1 MNKKIKRTIKIII
14 PIIIIIAII
23 IAIIIIRNNSQPE
36 VQLLSELYNQLSSNT
51 SYQFQKEKD
60 ANNKTIIARDG
71 NNAVIDNYTS
81 GTHTTTIIKDNTT
94 TYITHEKEEY
104 YIYNNTNI
112 DINVVESWLTD
123 VVSREYITG
132 EEKIRGKKYY
142 YEEYQGT
149 TMFTDTN
156 VLNDDESQVKTRFY
170 FDKDNKLVYIRTIFS
185 QMEEETLKVEISND
199 IEKSLFEIPSEYI
212 EISID

>member
-1 MNKKIKRTIKIII
+1 MKKKVLKIII
-14 PIIIIIAII
+14 PLILVIAII
-23 IAIIIIRNNSQPE
+23 IAIIVLRNNSQPK
-36 VQLLSELYNQLSSNT
+36 VQLLSEVYNKLSSNT

-60 ANNKTIIARDG
+60 AKNKTIIAKDG

-94 TYITHEKEEY
+94 TYVTHEKEEY

-112 DINVVESWLTD
+112 DINVVESWLAD
-123 VVSREYITG
+123 VVDREYTTG
-132 EEKIRGKKYY
+132 EEKLRGKKYY

-170 FDKDNKLVYIRTIFS
+170 FDKDNNLVYIKTIFS
-185 QMEEETLKVEISND
+185 QMEEETLKIEISND
-199 IEKSLFEIPSEYI
+199 IDKSLFEIPSEYI

>member
-1 MNKKIKRTIKIII
+1 MKKKVLKIII
-14 PIIIIIAII
+14 PLILVIAII
-23 IAIIIIRNNSQPE
+23 IAIIVFRNNSQPKI
-36 VQLLSELYNQLSSNT
+36 QLLSEVYNQLSSNS

-123 VVSREYITG
+123 VVSREYTTG

-170 FDKDNKLVYIRTIFS
+170 FDKDNNLVYIKTIFS
-185 QMEEETLKVEISND
+185 QMEEETLKIEISSD
-199 IEKSLFEIPSEYI
+199 IDKSLFEIPAEYM

>member
-1 MNKKIKRTIKIII
+1 MKKKVLKIII
-14 PIIIIIAII
+14 PLILIIAII
-23 IAIIIIRNNSQPE
+23 IAIIVLRNNSQPE

-112 DINVVESWLTD
+112 DINVVESWLAD

>member
-1 MNKKIKRTIKIII
+1 MKKRIIRIVI
-14 PIIIIIAII
+14 PIILIIAII
-23 IAIIIIRNNSQPE
+23 IAIIIVKNNKKTE
-36 VQLLSELYNQLSSNT
+36 IHLLSEVYNQLNGIT

-60 ANNKTIIARDG
+60 TNNKTIVVKDG

-81 GTHTTTIIKDNTT
+81 GTHTTTVIKDNAT

-112 DINVVESWLTD
+112 DVNVVESWLAD
-123 VVSREYITG
+123 VVNREYTTG

-149 TMFTDTN
+149 TLFTDTN
-156 VLNDDESQVKTRFY
+156 ALNDDESQVKTRFY
-170 FDKDNKLVYIRTIFS
+170 FDKDNKLAYIKTIFS
-185 QMEEETLKVEISND
+185 QMEEETLKIEISTEID
-199 IEKSLFEIPSEYI
+199 KSLFEIPEGYI

>member
-1 MNKKIKRTIKIII
+1 MKKRIIRIVI
-14 PIIIIIAII
+14 PIILMIAII
-23 IAIIIIRNNSQPE
+23 IAIIIVKNNKKTE
-36 VQLLSELYNQLSSNT
+36 IHLLSEVYNQLNGIT

-60 ANNKTIIARDG
+60 TNNKTIVVKDG

-112 DINVVESWLTD
+112 DVNVVESWLAD
-123 VVSREYITG
+123 VVNREYTTG

-149 TMFTDTN
+149 TLFTDTN

-170 FDKDNKLVYIRTIFS
+170 FDNDNKLVYIKTIFS
-185 QMEEETLKVEISND
+185 QMEEETLKIEISTD
-199 IEKSLFEIPSEYI
+199 IDKSLFDIPEEYM

>member
-1 MNKKIKRTIKIII
+1 MKKRIIRIVI
-14 PIIIIIAII
+14 PIILMIAII
-23 IAIIIIRNNSQPE
+23 IAIIIVKNNKKTE
-36 VQLLSELYNQLSSNT
+36 IHLLSEVYNQLNGIT

-60 ANNKTIIARDG
+60 MNNKTIVVKDG
-71 NNAVIDNYTS
+71 NNVVIDNYTT

-112 DINVVESWLTD
+112 DVNVVESWLAD
-123 VVSREYITG
+123 VVNREYTTG

-170 FDKDNKLVYIRTIFS
+170 FDNDNKLVYIKTIFS
-185 QMEEETLKVEISND
+185 QMEEEILKIEISKD
-199 IEKSLFEIPSEYI
+199 IDKSLFDIPEEYM

>member
-1 MNKKIKRTIKIII
+1 MKKKVLKIII
-14 PIIIIIAII
+14 PLILVIAII
-23 IAIIIIRNNSQPE
+23 IAIIVLRNNSQPK
-36 VQLLSELYNQLSSNT
+36 VQLLSEVYNKLSSNT

-60 ANNKTIIARDG
+60 AKNKTIIAKDG

-94 TYITHEKEEY
+94 TYVTHEKEEY

-112 DINVVESWLTD
+112 DINVVESWLAD
-123 VVSREYITG
+123 VVDREYTTG
-132 EEKIRGKKYY
+132 EEKLRGKKYY

-156 VLNDDESQVKTRFY
+156 FLNDDESQVKTRFY
-170 FDKDNKLVYIRTIFS
+170 FDKDNNLVYIKTIFS
-185 QMEEETLKVEISND
+185 QMEEETLKIEISND
-199 IEKSLFEIPSEYI
+199 IDKSLFEIPSEYI

>member
-1 MNKKIKRTIKIII
+1 MKKRIIKIVI
-14 PIIIIIAII
+14 PIILIIAII
-23 IAIIIIRNNSQPE
+23 IAIIIVKNNKKTE
-36 VQLLSELYNQLSSNT
+36 IHLLSEVYNQLNGIT

-60 ANNKTIIARDG
+60 MNNKTIVVKDG

-81 GTHTTTIIKDNTT
+81 GTHTTTVIKDNAT

-112 DINVVESWLTD
+112 DVNVVESWLAD
-123 VVSREYITG
+123 VVNREYTTG

-149 TMFTDTN
+149 TLFTDTN

-170 FDKDNKLVYIRTIFS
+170 FDKDNKLVYIKTIFS
-185 QMEEETLKVEISND
+185 QMEEETLKIEISTD
-199 IEKSLFEIPSEYI
+199 IDKSLFDIPEEYM

>member
-1 MNKKIKRTIKIII
+1 MKKRIIKIVI
-14 PIIIIIAII
+14 PIILIIAII
-23 IAIIIIRNNSQPE
+23 IAVIIIRNNQKPE
-36 VQLLSELYNQLSSNT
+36 VHLLSEVYNQLNGIT

-60 ANNKTIIARDG
+60 MNNKTIVVKDG
-71 NNAVIDNYTS
+71 NNVVIDNYTT

-112 DINVVESWLTD
+112 DVNVVESWLAD
-123 VVSREYITG
+123 VVNREYTTG

-156 VLNDDESQVKTRFY
+156 VLKTRFY
-170 FDKDNKLVYIRTIFS
+170 FDNDNKLVYIKTIFS
-185 QMEEETLKVEISND
+185 QMEEETLKIEISTD
-199 IEKSLFEIPSEYI
+199 IDKSLFDIPEEYM